1 MNKMPAPIKL
11 KWIPKSKKWIPS
23 DKMLLNVALDAYI
36 QEHDIYYMTVPVI
49 KEAVHKLFTLPE
61 RAHLIQSHQFSK
73 VVPTLY
79 DLHRIL
85 LNLAFNT
92 GPRLEVDLLV

>member
-1 MNKMPAPIKL
+1 MSPTGKSPESKKTKKRKDITYPLAMNKMPAPIKL

-61 RAHLIQSHQFSK
+61 RAHLI
-73 VVPTLY
+73 
-79 DLHRIL
+79 
-85 LNLAFNT
+85 
-92 GPRLEVDLLV
+92 